1 MRLSTLPLTIAMVL
15 AVSGCSNWWKK
26 SPSSVPASPDAKYEK
41 LDVESLA
48 LYGGELVRSS
58 HDQREAECRHAKDLS
73 QAKNAVAIRLHLA
86 AALSLSDS
94 CGSLNEARDILVSSR
109 ALITDKA
116 VLAWVD
122 HLDALVESVVTERN
136 ARDAIEAKMKQARST
151 AKRSQRQAKTKESE
165 LKTLRNKLD
174 ALKSIE
180 QGLGGSQEVR

>member
-1 MRLSTLPLTIAMVL
+1 
-15 AVSGCSNWWKK
+15 
-26 SPSSVPASPDAKYEK
+26 
-41 LDVESLA
+41 
-48 LYGGELVRSS
+48 
-58 HDQREAECRHAKDLS
+58 
-73 QAKNAVAIRLHLA
+73 
-86 AALSLSDS
+86 
-94 CGSLNEARDILVSSR
+94 VSSR

-136 ARDAIEAKMKQARST
+136 ARDAIEAKMKQSRST